1 VLPDDELL
9 VDALSFAARLAR
21 HSSADSLRTMKR
33 AVWVDAVGDLDEAY
47 RRSVADMEAALT
59 RADFGT
65 GIAAAK
71 SKTRPDF
78 LSGA

>member
-1 VLPDDELL
+1 MRCSPMRSRSPE
-9 VDALSFAARLAR
+9 RLAR